1 MQELFDEV
9 TQRVA
14 VQSPDVMLII
24 EDISCRK
31 KTKELR
37 KLSQVDAESVFNI
50 IENDNPLVGVKEDD

>member
-24 EDISCRK
+24 EDISLRK

-50 IENDNPLVGVKEDD
+50 IENDNPLMGVNEDD